1 MKKFF
6 SIFVLMAGLLFAS
19 ASILLAQSAGANA
32 PAASSTLS
40 AGTVISAV
48 LVVYEAVIRL
58 VPTVRNNSL
67 IHSVISILASI
78 SDFLNVKKKT

>member
-1 MKKFF
+1 
-6 SIFVLMAGLLFAS
+6 MAGLLFAS

-32 PAASSTLS
+32 PAASSNLT

-67 IHSVISILASI
+67 IHSIISILASI
-78 SDFLNVKKKT
+78 SDFLNVKKKP